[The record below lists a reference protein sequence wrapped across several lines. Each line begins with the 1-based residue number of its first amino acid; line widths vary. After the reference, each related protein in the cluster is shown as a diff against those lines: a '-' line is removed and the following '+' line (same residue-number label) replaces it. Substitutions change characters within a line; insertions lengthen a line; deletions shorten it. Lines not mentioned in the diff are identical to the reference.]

1 MRAVKQNCL
10 VLFVK
15 MDVALFFLLAFDL
28 QIATLT
34 IEDLNLEN
42 SRLKSLASP
51 YFAMLCF
58 GTLLGFEFSIS
69 FTVVNRSDFRMSW
82 ECVHLLFELAAQILN
97 SKVL

>member
-1 MRAVKQNCL
+1 MRSVKQNCL

-51 YFAMLCF
+51 YFAVSCF
-58 GTLLGFEFSIS
+58 
-69 FTVVNRSDFRMSW
+69 
-82 ECVHLLFELAAQILN
+82 
-97 SKVL
+97 

>member
-34 IEDLNLEN
+34 MEDLNLEN
-42 SRLKSLASP
+42 FRLKSLASR
-51 YFAMLCF
+51 YFAISCF
-58 GTLLGFEFSIS
+58 GTLLVFEFSIS
-69 FTVVNRSDFRMSW
+69 FTAVNRSDFRMS
-82 ECVHLLFELAAQILN
+82 
-97 SKVL
+97 

>member
-28 QIATLT
+28 QIATST

-42 SRLKSLASP
+42 SRLKSLSSP
-51 YFAMLCF
+51 YFAA
-58 GTLLGFEFSIS
+58 
-69 FTVVNRSDFRMSW
+69 SW
-82 ECVHLLFELAAQILN
+82 F
-97 SKVL
+97 

>member
-42 SRLKSLASP
+42 SRLKSLSSP
-51 YFAMLCF
+51 YFA
-58 GTLLGFEFSIS
+58 
-69 FTVVNRSDFRMSW
+69 VSW
-82 ECVHLLFELAAQILN
+82 F
-97 SKVL
+97 

>member
-10 VLFVK
+10 VSFVK

-51 YFAMLCF
+51 YFA
-58 GTLLGFEFSIS
+58 
-69 FTVVNRSDFRMSW
+69 VSW
-82 ECVHLLFELAAQILN
+82 F
-97 SKVL
+97 